1 MSYCFGGELEM
12 TTPKETF
19 DYCEQLIRKE
29 IKNTFS
35 SSTFSNEERT
45 TTFTSSNATFDQ
57 LKILYKH
64 LDIIQQMKT
73 LYY

>member
-1 MSYCFGGELEM
+1 M

-35 SSTFSNEERT
+35 SSSTFSNEERT
-45 TTFTSSNATFDQ
+45 ITFTSSNATFDE
-57 LKILYKH
+57 LRDLYRH
-64 LDIIQQMKT
+64 LDIIQKMKT
-73 LYY
+73 SYTTGR

>member
-1 MSYCFGGELEM
+1 M

-35 SSTFSNEERT
+35 CSTFSNEERNV
-45 TTFTSSNATFDQ
+45 TFISSNATFDE
-57 LKILYKH
+57 LRDLYSH
-64 LDIIQQMKT
+64 LDIIQKMKT
-73 LYY
+73 SYTTGR

>member
-1 MSYCFGGELEM
+1 M

-35 SSTFSNEERT
+35 SSSTFSNEERNI
-45 TTFTSSNATFDQ
+45 TFTSSNATFDE
-57 LKILYKH
+57 LRDLYSH
-64 LDIIQQMKT
+64 LDIIQKMKT
-73 LYY
+73 LYLSGR

>member
-1 MSYCFGGELEM
+1 M

-35 SSTFSNEERT
+35 SSSTFSNEERNV
-45 TTFTSSNATFDQ
+45 TFISSNSTFDELRDLQ
-57 LKILYKH
+57 SH
-64 LDIIQQMKT
+64 LDIIQKMKT
-73 LYY
+73 SYTTGR

>member
-1 MSYCFGGELEM
+1 M

-35 SSTFSNEERT
+35 SSSTFSNEERNI
-45 TTFTSSNATFDQ
+45 TFTSSNATFDQ
-57 LKILYKH
+57 LKILYNH
-64 LDIIQQMKT
+64 LDIIQQIKT
-73 LYY
+73 SYTTGR